1 MAFAHQLC
9 MRMPLW
15 LVRVAQC
22 FQNAAKDQR
31 LEVVTRAALAVA
43 ALFRQA
49 MSMMIRHPTTGAL
62 VQGAVPPAVLAMYRT
77 MLATAD
83 MLQDRL
89 PRPDADGPLRCAI
102 CKLIAARI
110 FAYTVPSKASKD
122 KTKSVSTT
130 DQGPIYWTGPDSFTV
145 EDLPPSSAEFN
156 AQQLGAAASGM
167 FDQLMAA
174 MTATHGMRGPAAWT
188 SDDYA
193 ELLTTGTWV
202 VSARPIF
209 ASKLSAAV
217 ISLAKNPPAAIVD
230 PTAREA
236 DVVRA
241 NVLIRP
247 PIRLAAV
254 RLLRFGLPRGDAEA
268 LLQIAHSLRAGA
280 VALAELRASGYYRS
294 VSQQVVRA
302 VRAEV
307 DEAEAA
313 AAEAAANMDE
323 ASFGAGL
330 GSGTGLDASGMDRID
345 QQAVADI
352 WSQGLPAAVQAV
364 MDGVSL
370 SMPPAPATGA
380 DDAEDDGAAKH
391 AVARDPTF
399 ACSVLAVVLARVTG
413 DFSTAQA
420 VGALLA
426 ESGALDALEEDE
438 TTGAVATQAGM
449 APVPP
454 LDEVYTPDLPELD
467 GRAAWDLSNAAFHA
481 LLMSRRPV
489 NALGL
494 TTIAPL
500 FSGGSRAVAMHAR
513 AVAAAACDPACRFAL
528 GDAQAAAAA
537 ADVPLLEGV
546 ADVDA
551 VRRRRQ
557 GAVLRW
563 VSEDP
568 SQRWDVVIAM
578 LAAEH
583 SLRAALPPNVPSTYA
598 ALFRAAAGLAVA
610 AVAQPDLV
618 APAVLEA
625 PGAPSPAQHAHR
637 LLSRLFLEAPALPD
651 VALPLVMDL
660 LLSPIPAAA
669 QLGRITL
676 QAACL
681 ASAAGEKIKWLRP
694 LLIATHLPFESVRRP
709 AIDLLIAEFWAQA
722 ALQPAILAFAAEAAA
737 SCCLPVVAVAED
749 SLLQQRP
756 RSIAYGD
763 AKATLSTLRA
773 LPTAAS
779 PMEKLTASAVRVDP
793 RRRKEAATLR
803 EKALAEQRAAI
814 LHRGAVLQDM
824 GAAQDPDAGDAA
836 AAARLEAAASFGS
849 PQAAPQEVAQVLPPA
864 RLSPTESAVAAPA
877 PLDVELRLLQRY
889 LHGPCT
895 PEDVLARM
903 QLLVQLAQKQPAL
916 VAFLVSVYAQA
927 GHQAAE
933 QAAQQQY
940 AELATGAAD
949 GPAPD
954 DTELDEP
961 EAQGDVAGEQ
971 AQEEGMEEGE
981 DEDDA
986 EHPADLQADQAL
998 HAGRAKPALDVVRAL
1013 EDAMEPLVLATFDEQ
1028 GAAGAFAAFSGAPV
1042 LLRTPGQPLT
1052 ALAQHANRVLMFV
1065 ARAILQHIVAG
1076 RAAEDDSLPAAAAEA
1091 AAAIVSIVNDDGLA
1105 SFQSLSV
1112 LSAALPCLKPGD
1124 VRALVPRIAL
1134 APASLAAM
1142 CWTQLLSSKLG
1153 PSPVRPGVMLA
1164 DVLSLC
1170 DEQSLAVRVGQ
1181 AYSAEG
1187 DAGRD
1192 AMQRVKAALDGVPAP
1207 LARTWLD
1214 STGAF
1219 AGWAVP
1225 LPLSVADAKAACV
1238 AMLADER
1245 LFHVEAQCVALETL
1259 SYASYDPA
1267 LMLWY
1272 AASLLDRHPAARV
1285 RHRVVQAL
1293 TRLLTRQGALV
1304 AVDAPLVPSWNPF
1317 ALLAGNAE
1325 VGAQAAARAAK
1336 YDGRAPWNDSLLV
1349 SYVPGVCV
1357 QDGDAIV
1364 RAPGAPSPTE
1374 GRLDSDA
1381 SPAEQ
1386 LCTAVVA
1393 APGHATAAE
1402 ASFWSM
1408 PHVAAGLTLV
1418 LSRSA
1423 PDSFAL
1429 LVRLPET
1436 VLRGVLQG
1444 TSGTVLAKQAVEWIS
1459 TSRAQPD
1466 LPPGMADLFNV
1477 PDEAKQDVN
1486 ITQVWQERIMPEMK
1500 VALAREVTAAGVPP
1514 SRPPPPAKSDSQ
1526 AGRKRRRGK

>member
-22 FQNAAKDQR
+22 FQNAAKDQH
-31 LEVVTRAALAVA
+31 LDVVTRAALAVA

-110 FAYTVPSKASKD
+110 FAYTAPSKASKD

-145 EDLPPSSAEFN
+145 EDLPASNAEFN
-156 AQQLGAAASGM
+156 VQQLGTAASGM

-217 ISLAKNPPAAIVD
+217 IALAKNPPAAVVD

-330 GSGTGLDASGMDRID
+330 GSGAGLDASGMDRID

-352 WSQGLPAAVQAV
+352 WGQGLPAAVQAV

-380 DDAEDDGAAKH
+380 DDAEDDAAAKN

-438 TTGAVATQAGM
+438 TTGAVATQAGV

-500 FSGGSRAVAMHAR
+500 FSGGSHAVAMHAR
-513 AVAAAACDPACRFAL
+513 AVAAAACDPAGRFAL
-528 GDAQAAAAA
+528 GGEQAAAAA

-546 ADVDA
+546 ADIDA

-568 SQRWDVVIAM
+568 SQRWDVVIAL

-583 SLRAALPPNVPSTYA
+583 SLRAALPLNVPSTYA
-598 ALFRAAAGLAVA
+598 ALFRAVAGLAVA

-625 PGAPSPAQHAHR
+625 PGAPNPALHAHR

-660 LLSPIPAAA
+660 MLSPIPAAA

-709 AIDLLIAEFWAQA
+709 AIDLLMAEFWAQA
-722 ALQPAILAFAAEAAA
+722 ALQPTILAFAAEAAA
-737 SCCLPVVAVAED
+737 SCGLPVVAVAED

-793 RRRKEAATLR
+793 RRRKEAASLR

-824 GAAQDPDAGDAA
+824 DAVQQEPDAGDAA
-836 AAARLEAAASFGS
+836 AAARLQAAANFGS
-849 PQAAPQEVAQVLPPA
+849 PQAAPQEVAQVLPSA
-864 RLSPTESAVAAPA
+864 RPNAAESAVAAPA
-877 PLDVELRLLQRY
+877 PLSVELRLLQRY
-889 LHGPCT
+889 LQGPCT

-933 QAAQQQY
+933 QAAQQQ
-940 AELATGAAD
+940 AEVAAKAAD
-949 GPAPD
+949 APAQD
-954 DTELDEP
+954 DAELDEP
-961 EAQGDVAGEQ
+961 DAQGEDDGEQ
-971 AQEEGMEEGE
+971 GQEEGMEEGE
-981 DEDDA
+981 EENDA
-986 EHPADLQADQAL
+986 EQPGDAQADQAL

-1052 ALAQHANRVLMFV
+1052 TLAQHANRVLMFV
-1065 ARAILQHIVAG
+1065 ARAVLQHIVAG
-1076 RAAEDDSLPAAAAEA
+1076 RDAEDDSLPAAAAEA

-1153 PSPVRPGVMLA
+1153 PSPVRPGIILA
-1164 DVLSLC
+1164 DVLGLC

-1181 AYSAEG
+1181 AYSAE
-1187 DAGRD
+1187 DNAGAD
-1192 AMQRVKAALDGVPAP
+1192 AMQRVKVALDGVPAP

-1219 AGWAVP
+1219 AGWVVP

-1245 LFHVEAQCVALETL
+1245 LFHVEEQCVALETL

-1317 ALLAGNAE
+1317 ALLTGNAE
-1325 VGAQAAARAAK
+1325 VGSQAAARAAK

-1357 QDGDAIV
+1357 QEGDAIV
-1364 RAPGAPSPTE
+1364 RAPGAPSPAE
-1374 GRLDSDA
+1374 ARLDRDA

-1418 LSRSA
+1418 LTRSA

-1429 LVRLPET
+1429 LVRLPEP

-1444 TSGTVLAKQAVEWIS
+1444 ASGTVLAKQAVEWIS
-1459 TSRAQPD
+1459 TSKAQPD

-1500 VALAREVTAAGVPP
+1500 VALAREVAVGAPP